1 MNRERKTMPAV
12 VAALLLCAVPSL
24 FSQAQQGQQSQEQ
37 PKLEDVRPQTNPELE
52 AVQQILQT
60 NDPKT
65 RVTLTESFLSQYP
78 ESAYRRNVFV
88 AVSGAYRILENF
100 EKAIEFGEKAL
111 ELDPRDPVTLLIVSD
126 SLSEGSKPEMEN
138 YEMRLSRAEDY
149 SRRSLT
155 LLPEV
160 FAALPRR
167 PEVPEEQY
175 RLQEQYLEAQAHATL
190 GYIHYRRKNFA
201 DAEQELRMAIELNQY
216 SPNPADFE
224 RLGVVQAELNKVED
238 ARAALQ
244 RCVEIGDAQFKS
256 TCGRRLEMLG
266 PAMQQQA
273 KPEE

>member
-24 FSQAQQGQQSQEQ
+24 SAQAQQGQQSQEQ

-78 ESAYRRNVFV
+78 ESPYRRNVFV

-190 GYIHYRRKNFA
+190 GYIHYRRKNLA

-224 RLGVVQAELNKVED
+224 RLGVVQAEQRKLED
-238 ARAALQ
+238 ARTAFQ

-256 TCGRRLEMLG
+256 TCGRRLEMLDQAAQ
-266 PAMQQQA
+266 PQA
-273 KPEE
+273 KPQE